1 ALRLPLC
8 ILGCTVLP
16 VPFLDTLL
24 LFYYIFVGGLCQVLL
39 YYIKAMKKLKKNF
52 FSKLAK
58 LHKRNNDRPQ
68 MYNLKGITSDGK
80 VVEFPHIS
88 ADKCGVINIKGL
100 PVGTYKFTEV
110 INGTQQ

>member
-1 ALRLPLC
+1 M
-8 ILGCTVLP
+8 GV
-16 VPFLDTLL
+16 
-24 LFYYIFVGGLCQVLL
+24 
-39 YYIKAMKKLKKNF
+39 KAMKKLKKYF

-58 LHKRNNDRPQ
+58 LHKRNSDRPQ

-80 VVEFPHIS
+80 VVDFPYIS

-110 INGTQQ
+110 INETQQ